1 MSRKKLI
8 IAIVLMVALIAAG
21 IIVPTVWRISK
32 NKQKSAKE
40 TEAVTET
47 ELSETETDKKDKEET
62 LEFLKFD
69 KLTAFLSE
77 GQIKDFKEQIPV
89 YLEKKKLTG
98 ITSVTFLE
106 DKTTYPSSTDT
117 LLEFSL
123 SDDSTLLVTY
133 SSPTG
138 AFLFGKEKLQVG
150 EDTKTYERQT
160 DETLPDVST
169 EDVENRQEG
178 GFADTKDTKPEETPA
193 ASEAPADAPAAA
205 ETPTPA
211 DTPTTEPPAPAEAG
225 NTETAAQPET
235 PAKEE
240 AAK

>member
-1 MSRKKLI
+1 MSRKNLV

-21 IIVPTVWRISK
+21 IIVPTVWRINK
-32 NKQKSAKE
+32 NRQKAAKE

-47 ELSETETDKKDKEET
+47 DLTETETDKKDKEET

-69 KLTAFLSE
+69 KLTSFFSE

-117 LLEFSL
+117 LLEFTL

-160 DETLPDVST
+160 DETLPDVSA
-169 EDVENRQEG
+169 EDVEKRQEG

-193 ASEAPADAPAAA
+193 ASETQTEAPAATETPTETPAAA
-205 ETPTPA
+205 EA
-211 DTPTTEPPAPAEAG
+211 PAPAEAG
-225 NTETAAQPET
+225 NAGTGAQPET

>member
-1 MSRKKLI
+1 MSRKNLI

-21 IIVPTVWRISK
+21 IIAPTVWRINK
-32 NKQKSAKE
+32 NRQKAAKE
-40 TEAVTET
+40 TEAATET
-47 ELSETETDKKDKEET
+47 DLTETETDKKAKEET

-69 KLTAFLSE
+69 KLTAFFSK

-117 LLEFSL
+117 LLEFAL

-160 DETLPDVST
+160 DETLPDVSA
-169 EDVENRQEG
+169 EDVEKRQEG

-193 ASEAPADAPAAA
+193 ASETQTEAPAVTETPTETPAAA
-205 ETPTPA
+205 E
-211 DTPTTEPPAPAEAG
+211 APAEAG
-225 NTETAAQPET
+225 NAGTGAQPET

>member
-21 IIVPTVWRISK
+21 IITPTVWRINK
-32 NKQKSAKE
+32 NRQKAAKE
-40 TEAVTET
+40 TEAATET
-47 ELSETETDKKDKEET
+47 DLTETETDKKTKEET

-69 KLTAFLSE
+69 KLTAFFSE

-89 YLEKKKLTG
+89 YLEKKKVTG

-117 LLEFSL
+117 LLEFAL

-160 DETLPDVST
+160 DETLPDVSA
-169 EDVENRQEG
+169 EDVEKRQEG

-193 ASEAPADAPAAA
+193 ASETPTEAPAVAPATADPPASA
-205 ETPTPA
+205 ET
-211 DTPTTEPPAPAEAG
+211 DNAG
-225 NTETAAQPET
+225 TGAQPET

>member
-1 MSRKKLI
+1 MC
-8 IAIVLMVALIAAG
+8 
-21 IIVPTVWRISK
+21 
-32 NKQKSAKE
+32 
-40 TEAVTET
+40 
-47 ELSETETDKKDKEET
+47 
-62 LEFLKFD
+62 
-69 KLTAFLSE
+69 
-77 GQIKDFKEQIPV
+77 
-89 YLEKKKLTG
+89 EKKKLTG

-117 LLEFSL
+117 LLEFTL

-169 EDVENRQEG
+169 EDVEKRQEG

-193 ASEAPADAPAAA
+193 ASEAPTETPAAA
-205 ETPTPA
+205 ETP
-211 DTPTTEPPAPAEAG
+211 APAETDNAG
-225 NTETAAQPET
+225 TGAQPET

>member
-1 MSRKKLI
+1 MSRKNLI

-21 IIVPTVWRISK
+21 IIAPTVWRINK
-32 NKQKSAKE
+32 NRQKAAKE
-40 TEAVTET
+40 TEAATET
-47 ELSETETDKKDKEET
+47 DLTETETDKKDKEGT

-69 KLTAFLSE
+69 KLTAFFSE

-117 LLEFSL
+117 LLEFAL

-160 DETLPDVST
+160 DETLPDVSA
-169 EDVENRQEG
+169 EDVEKRQEG

-193 ASEAPADAPAAA
+193 ASETQTEAPAVTETPTETPAAA
-205 ETPTPA
+205 E
-211 DTPTTEPPAPAEAG
+211 APAEAG
-225 NTETAAQPET
+225 NAGTGAQPET

>member
-1 MSRKKLI
+1 MSRKNLI

-21 IIVPTVWRISK
+21 IIAPTVWRINK
-32 NKQKSAKE
+32 NKQKAAKE

-47 ELSETETDKKDKEET
+47 DLTETETNKKDKEET

-69 KLTAFLSE
+69 KLTSFFSE

-117 LLEFSL
+117 LLEFTL

-160 DETLPDVST
+160 DETLPDVSA
-169 EDVENRQEG
+169 EDVEKRQEG

-193 ASEAPADAPAAA
+193 ASETQTEAPAATETPTETPAAA
-205 ETPTPA
+205 EA
-211 DTPTTEPPAPAEAG
+211 PAPAEAG
-225 NTETAAQPET
+225 NAGTGAQPET